1 MVDIRVQGEGS
12 IYLLHLETQ
21 AARIWVGENVQF
33 EEHQIF
39 GESIAVEH
47 RYVGDIV
54 QGALAEGLVVA

>member
-1 MVDIRVQGEGS
+1 MPDIIVQYEGS

-39 GESIAVEH
+39 GESVVVEH
-47 RYVGDIV
+47 RYVGAIIE
-54 QGALAEGLVVA
+54 GAQNAGLVVQ